1 MTTTQRPRPVVR
13 SQVEPRIVE
22 RRRSVAEAQH
32 RRRRNR
38 WIALGVIV
46 VVVAAFVG
54 LLLSPAA
61 DVDRV
66 VVEGASAV
74 TADELRAASGIGIGD
89 HLVSTDLSAAR
100 DRLRA
105 HPMVAAASVRREWPD
120 AVQVRVVEE
129 VPLLRVRTGDAV
141 RVVSRSGRVL
151 PDTVA
156 GADALGLVDT
166 GGTDVLAGVEVG
178 DRVPE
183 PVAAALVV
191 QQRMGPALLERL
203 EVVSLDRA
211 GLLSFDLADGA
222 TVRFGSVEDVTAK
235 LVAVESVLTQVALEC
250 LDVLDVQRPDRP
262 TVTRLAGC
270 TAPPPTASPTTPS
283 PSPPADP
290 AAGSDTAGADPDA
303 AG

>member
-1 MTTTQRPRPVVR
+1 MTTTQRSRPVVR

-38 WIALGVIV
+38 WIALGVVIV
-46 VVVAAFVG
+46 LVAAAVG

-74 TADELRAASGIGIGD
+74 APDELRAASGVRTGD
-89 HLVSTDLSAAR
+89 HLVSTDLAAAR

-120 AVQVRVVEE
+120 TVRISVIEE
-129 VPLLRVRTGDAV
+129 VPLLQVRTGDVV
-141 RVVSRSGRVL
+141 RIVSRSGRVL
-151 PDTVA
+151 PESAA
-156 GADALGLVDT
+156 GADALALLDT
-166 GGTDVLAGVEVG
+166 GDADVLAGVEVG
-178 DRVPE
+178 GRVPE
-183 PVAAALVV
+183 PVAATLVV
-191 QQRMGPALLERL
+191 QQRMGPALRERL
-203 EVVSLDRA
+203 AVVSLGGG

-222 TVRFGSVEDVTAK
+222 TVRFGSVEDVAAK

-270 TAPPPTASPTTPS
+270 AAPPTTETTPPTTVPTAEPVP
-283 PSPPADP
+283 
-290 AAGSDTAGADPDA
+290 GSDASVADADVPR
-303 AG
+303 